1 MWVGVVNSALDR
13 HVIRCYG
20 NRVTCKYIKVQP
32 VAKLKEMATV
42 VRQKHSPTKFAPSDW
57 KTSNFVIASSA
68 ERQRSTAH
76 DIRQQSLKL
85 RNDTGV

>member
-1 MWVGVVNSALDR
+1 MWVGVVNGSLDR
-13 HVIRCYG
+13 HVICCYG
-20 NRVTCKYIKVQP
+20 NRVTCTL
-32 VAKLKEMATV
+32 VAKPNEMATV

-68 ERQRSTAH
+68 ERQRSAAH